1 MVSIAAEAGQR
12 GYLMAASPHLI
23 AAVEALWRI
32 PRPGP
37 DNLLA
42 APSFVALSE
51 LCQSEYGGGK
61 PVWALSTALRS
72 LGLPCQL
79 PAAKAGLSVDPGTA
93 ANAIDETYRRTATLR
108 RHLCPL
114 DLADD
119 LQELRFGNARVER
132 FGAEELSALFDA
144 PRLGRNFHNRPF
156 EAKRL
161 AQFQWLVVEEEI
173 AIDPRPEA
181 RTAPFMFIALD
192 RDFGEI
198 DPHLGRFPPAVE
210 AALFFLLLAPW
221 EKWSTMQEVD
231 WRGFR
236 VPWIYTLDDDLF
248 IRPFPPPSADSLT
261 LEPWIVQD
269 HWGEDVELERPTTLR
284 LDDDAATELALFTDQ
299 AWRQLDAAR
308 STSIFETPIA
318 HFLVRAFLADGMDE
332 VMAHMTAIEAA
343 VGLEMDHKKWL
354 RPKPDPHKAVSSATD
369 RVAARIA
376 AVLNDRA
383 SVQSYKDL
391 FELRS
396 TFVHGRAGLQKVSTT
411 QRVMARGLARGVARG
426 LVDIALQD
434 ERPRTD
440 VMADLLGRG
449 AQHL

>member
-1 MVSIAAEAGQR
+1 
-12 GYLMAASPHLI
+12 MAASPPMI

-42 APSFVALSE
+42 APAFVALSE
-51 LCQSEYGGGK
+51 VCQADYGGSK
-61 PVWALSTALRS
+61 PTFALSTALRS
-72 LGLPCQL
+72 LGLPCHL
-79 PAAKAGLSVDPGTA
+79 PVDRAGLSLDPVTA
-93 ANAIDETYRRTATLR
+93 ADAIDATYKRKTTLR
-108 RHLCPL
+108 RHMCPL

-119 LQELRFGNARVER
+119 LPPIDFGRARVAQ
-132 FGAEELSALFDA
+132 FSADELMHLFDA
-144 PRLGRNFHNRPF
+144 PRLARNFHNQTF
-156 EAKRL
+156 EARRL
-161 AQFQWLVVEEEI
+161 AQFHWLVVEEEI
-173 AIDPRPEA
+173 EIDSRPEA
-181 RTAPFMFIALD
+181 RSSPFMFNNFD

-221 EKWSTMQEVD
+221 ERWSTMQEVD

-236 VPWIYTLDDDLF
+236 VPWIHTIDDDLF
-248 IRPFPPPSADSLT
+248 IRPSPPPSADSLT

-269 HWGEDVELERPTTLR
+269 NWGEEVELERPTALR
-284 LDDDAATELALFTDQ
+284 LDDEAQSALALFTDS
-299 AWRQLDAAR
+299 AWRQLESAR
-308 STSIFETPIA
+308 SSVLFETPIA
-318 HFLVRAFLADGMDE
+318 HFLVRGFLADGMDE

-354 RPKPDPHKAVSSATD
+354 RPKPDPHKKVSSATE
-369 RVAARIA
+369 RVAARVA

-383 SVQSYKDL
+383 SVQAYKDL

-396 TFVHGRAGLQKVSTT
+396 TFVHGRAGLQKVSTA

-426 LVDIALQD
+426 LVDVALKGA
-434 ERPRTD
+434 RPRAD
-440 VMADLLGRG
+440 ALGDLLDQGV
-449 AQHL
+449 QFL